1 MFQMLFP
8 RSIRLGLVALAKET
22 GRRLCRREDVLSFL
36 TGTDTERRLAMPK
49 PDNTPHWVYT
59 IDRRDKRYRN
69 PRRSGVTH
77 DLEQRI
83 SQHRRTW
90 PRLVVRYT
98 KQYPTKAAALEA
110 ERRLNARRARGL

>member
-1 MFQMLFP
+1 M
-8 RSIRLGLVALAKET
+8 S
-22 GRRLCRREDVLSFL
+22 
-36 TGTDTERRLAMPK
+36 K

-69 PRRSGVTH
+69 PLRSGVTH

-83 SQHRRTW
+83 SQHRQTW

>member
-1 MFQMLFP
+1 M
-8 RSIRLGLVALAKET
+8 S
-22 GRRLCRREDVLSFL
+22 
-36 TGTDTERRLAMPK
+36 K

-83 SQHRRTW
+83 AQHRRAW
-90 PRLVVRYT
+90 PRLVVLYT
-98 KQYPTKAAALEA
+98 KRYPTKAAALEA